1 MGNFAT
7 AFTLFKGFVGAGI
20 LFLPNGFYEAG
31 WLFGIIAM
39 LISCTI
45 TFYFIYLLIK
55 VKYEVGG
62 TYGDIGYKAWGRF
75 GRIIT
80 NLAITVAQF
89 GFTCAYVVFIAQNI
103 RKIIADHAYDSIE
116 K

>member
-1 MGNFAT
+1 MGIQSITDSENSRLDSLLTDDREDQEGGMGNFAT

-31 WLFGIIAM
+31 WLFGIISM

-75 GRIIT
+75 GRICT
-80 NLAITVAQF
+80 DLAITVA
-89 GFTCAYVVFIAQNI
+89 
-103 RKIIADHAYDSIE
+103 
-116 K
+116 